1 MIPLRVVLDTNI
13 LASALITP
21 SGNPA
26 SVYKLFLNGEI
37 VLVYSAEIIQ
47 EYEDVL
53 YRTRLRIPA
62 EDADT
67 ILEAIRQCGELV
79 APSPS
84 IGSMADEDDR
94 VFYDA
99 ARTAGAYL
107 ITGNTRHYPASSFVL
122 TPREFLEL

>member
-1 MIPLRVVLDTNI
+1 MFQRVVLDTNI
-13 LASALITP
+13 IASALMTP

-26 SVYKLFLNGEI
+26 KVYKMFINREI
-37 VLVYSAEIIQ
+37 VLVYSEEIML

-53 YRTRLRIPA
+53 HRPRLSIPA
-62 EDADT
+62 ENADT

-79 APSPS
+79 APRPS
-84 IGSMADEDDR
+84 TDPMADEDDR

-107 ITGNTRHYPASSFVL
+107 VTGNTRHYPASSFVL
-122 TPREFLEL
+122 TPKEFLEL

>member
-1 MIPLRVVLDTNI
+1 MPKRVVLDTNI
-13 LASALITP
+13 LDSGLMTP

-26 SVYKLFLNGEI
+26 IVYKLFLNGEI
-37 VLVYSAEIIQ
+37 VLLYSAEIML

-53 YRTRLRIPA
+53 YRPRLRIPA
-62 EDADT
+62 EDADM

-79 APSPS
+79 APRPS
-84 IGSMADEDDR
+84 TDSMTDEDDR

-107 ITGNTRHYPASSFVL
+107 ITGNTRHYPPSSFIL
-122 TPREFLEL
+122 TPKEFLEL